1 MSRVFQ
7 SLGGFHRQLPG
18 AGALVG
24 IDHGA
29 KSLGIAVSDH
39 ERRISAPVVTIRA
52 RKFGERMRQILTVCD
67 GRDAVGIVIGFP
79 RNMDGTEGPRCQS
92 VRAFARNL
100 ASRVDLPITFW
111 DERLS
116 THEAENM
123 MIEAGVNRRRRSE
136 SIDRVAASLILQ
148 GALDALAEHGAETD

>member
-1 MSRVFQ
+1 MNRVFQ
-7 SLGGFHRQLPG
+7 SLGGFCGQLPL
-18 AGALVG
+18 AGTLIG

-39 ERRISAPVVTIRA
+39 ERRISSPLTTIRA
-52 RKFGERMRQILTVCD
+52 RRFNERIRQLQTVCD
-67 GRDAVGIVIGFP
+67 QRDVAGVVIGLP

-116 THEAENM
+116 THEAESM
-123 MIEAGVNRRRRSE
+123 MIDAGVDRRRRSE

-148 GALDALAEHGAETD
+148 GALDALTTREADPD